1 MDSGKQRNLM
11 IIGIGV
17 FLAVVIGVWYFTNQ
31 VKPTSTTFTLSYS
44 PMDSTVL
51 LDGQPVKAGKIT
63 VKNGSHTLSGKRQ
76 YFTDV
81 TRTINTDN
89 DIADST
95 IFLILS
101 ADTPEAQQYIL
112 DHPDEYKIRE
122 GASDTQV
129 TKDNDQLIA
138 KYPFVQYLPYET
150 LDYDIEYH
158 TNKDLTVELDVTLKP
173 IANPADTGSYK
184 DELEGYKK
192 DALDYMTSNG
202 IDPAKVKINWSP
214 DPSKL

>member
-1 MDSGKQRNLM
+1 MDNGKQRNL
-11 IIGIGV
+11 IIIGV
-17 FLAVVIGVWYFTNQ
+17 FVFLAIVIGVWYFTNE
-31 VKPTSTTFTLSYS
+31 VKPTTTTFTLSYS
-44 PMDSTVL
+44 PMDATVL

-63 VKNGSHTLSGKRQ
+63 VKNGKHTLSGKRQ

-81 TRTINTDN
+81 TREINTDN
-89 DIADST
+89 DLPDST

-101 ADTPEAQQYIL
+101 ADTPEALQYIKE
-112 DHPDEYKIRE
+112 HPEEYDIRE

-129 TKDNDQLIA
+129 TKDNDAIIA

-173 IANPADTGSYK
+173 VTNPADTAAYK
-184 DELEGYKK
+184 AELQDYQKE
-192 DALDYMTSNG
+192 ATDYMTSNG
-202 IDPAKVKINWSP
+202 IDPSAIKVNWSP
-214 DPSKL
+214 DPAKL